1 MDDFRKDYSLPKA
14 YVILV
19 DKDQDRQFI
28 AMEFL
33 GGDNFISFEKIFAHH
48 SGRYIHLGVEEK

>member
-48 SGRYIHLGVEEK
+48 SGRYIHLGVE